1 MTKYCIH
8 IGNKLIIVF
17 KILGQHN
24 FGWIVGS
31 GCTCGQAEWGASLS
45 LSNIFASLVVVNLR
59 PKHFWWP
66 HQKGD
71 TIVLVLWDLHSVT
84 LPKWLSRYD
93 PTRYIKCILVVS
105 LCHCIWSGVFQV
117 FQTISWTTELFKFAI
132 FFLSS
137 WNREIL
143 EVSWFEIERNN
154 FLDFTPTKGVEE
166 NCCIINCKYFQGF
179 KRKTGRLESFK
190 MTSLDRRNV
199 GIQYSDGALFIY
211 FILSFTSVY
220 SFIGLFDA
228 YPIVDIKPV

>member
-31 GCTCGQAEWGASLS
+31 RCTWDQADGGASLS
-45 LSNIFASLVVVNLR
+45 LSNIFTSLVVVNLR

-66 HQKGD
+66 HQKRD
-71 TIVLVLWDLHSVT
+71 TIALVLWDLHSVT
-84 LPKWLSRYD
+84 LPKWLSKYD
-93 PTRYIKCILVVS
+93 PTQYIKCILVVS
-105 LCHCIWSGVFQV
+105 VCHCIWSGVFQV
-117 FQTISWTTELFKFAI
+117 FRTISWATELFKFTI

-137 WNREIL
+137 WKREIL

-166 NCCIINCKYFQGF
+166 CIINCKYFQGF
-179 KRKTGRLESFK
+179 KTKTERLESFK

-199 GIQYSDGALFIY
+199 GIQYSDGTLFVY
-211 FILSFTSVY
+211 FILSSTSVY
-220 SFIGLFDA
+220 
-228 YPIVDIKPV
+228 

>member
-1 MTKYCIH
+1 MDCRLTPY
-8 IGNKLIIVF
+8 
-17 KILGQHN
+17 
-24 FGWIVGS
+24 
-31 GCTCGQAEWGASLS
+31 
-45 LSNIFASLVVVNLR
+45 LR
-59 PKHFWWP
+59 PSWLRCFSFTFKYFCVTGGSQFKAKTFLMTASEKAYHCVSFVRFAFSNPPQMVIKIWP
-66 HQKGD
+66 YPVYKMHPC
-71 TIVLVLWDLHSVT
+71 SFF
-84 LPKWLSRYD
+84 
-93 PTRYIKCILVVS
+93 VS
-105 LCHCIWSGVFQV
+105 LHQVWCFSGF
-117 FQTISWTTELFKFAI
+117 ELFKFTI

-199 GIQYSDGALFIY
+199 GIQYSDGTLFIY
-211 FILSFTSVY
+211 FILSFMSVY